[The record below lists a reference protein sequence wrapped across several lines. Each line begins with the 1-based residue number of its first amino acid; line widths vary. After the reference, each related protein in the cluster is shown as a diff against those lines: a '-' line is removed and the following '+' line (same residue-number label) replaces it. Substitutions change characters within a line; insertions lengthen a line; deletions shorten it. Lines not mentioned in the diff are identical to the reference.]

1 MTLKQRHTASDKELK
16 KLAHQLLEG
25 NHKKEFTPIAVKLG
39 VTYQTIRNYCY
50 EMGSDG
56 YLKDAII
63 EELKKIK

>member
-1 MTLKQRHTASDKELK
+1 MTLKQRHIASNKEIN
-16 KLAHQLLEG
+16 KLAATVLEG
-25 NHKKEFTPIAVKLG
+25 NHKKELTPMANKLG

-50 EMGSDG
+50 GMGSDG